1 VIASPR
7 VQKITAHAALAYPGT
22 CGKPKPSYS
31 YGVDSSS
38 NLNFTI
44 QQPGLNQ
51 RYSATDSLG
60 WLVTATNPESGNIIY
75 GYDADGN
82 VVTRTAPQPNQTGS
96 STVTTT
102 ITYDPLHRVRTK
114 SYSDSTTPTATFNYD
129 ETSVLGRSLTNTIGR
144 ASSSFMTTVVSPVW
158 TQAAE
163 VFSYDTL
170 GHVIDNSQCT
180 PQNCGTTTFPLTY
193 TYDLQDDELTGTNGV
208 GVTLT
213 YSYNRATRIT
223 GATSSLSDANHPGT
237 LLSAVHYNGFGEPMN
252 STLGTTPSNTV
263 NSFVYAPRGWLQSLT
278 AQVNSNTV
286 YSFSLGFSGDGDVTS
301 SNDSVNGNWT
311 YTYDDFN
318 RLLTSNK
325 NSGQSA
331 FSYDYDRYGNRWHQ
345 SLTAGSG
352 TTSSLGFDANNHIT
366 SGSGVA
372 YDAAGNVTNDGT
384 HSYTFDAE
392 NRVICV
398 GGVSNA
404 SCISSAPT
412 VYYYNASGDRIRKTA
427 GGVTV
432 DYLYDLGG
440 HVVTEVSSTGT
451 WNRGEV
457 FAGNHHLATYVNSTT
472 IFIHADWLG
481 TERVRANLAGSS
493 VESCTN
499 QPFGDNQVCAGT
511 EVSPLH
517 FTGKQRDSES
527 GLDDFGGRYYGSSMG
542 RFLTADW
549 SASATAVPYG
559 AFDNPQT
566 LNLYAYVG
574 NRPTSVADPDGHE
587 WVAPHPMGGLDLSA
601 ADEYLSM
608 EYMTETQLQAAQN
621 PLQQVVSAVNGII
634 NTLPNGQAVSGAEI
648 SKEINDAA
656 KSSGGLSPEAQQIVS
671 NMSTVTKNVETKKKG
686 KEPETTINIVNKA
699 KQLDISVGNGVNVHL
714 GQTISFRYASSG
726 GTITWDKF
734 NGFGITWS
742 GLPLVEGLRIGPN
755 GIQARVGVGIFA
767 KWINPPTGQ

>member
-1 VIASPR
+1 MCA
-7 VQKITAHAALAYPGT
+7 
-22 CGKPKPSYS
+22 
-31 YGVDSSS
+31 
-38 NLNFTI
+38 
-44 QQPGLNQ
+44 
-51 RYSATDSLG
+51 
-60 WLVTATNPESGNIIY
+60 
-75 GYDADGN
+75 
-82 VVTRTAPQPNQTGS
+82 PNQS
-96 STVTTT
+96 
-102 ITYDPLHRVRTK
+102 
-114 SYSDSTTPTATFNYD
+114 
-129 ETSVLGRSLTNTIGR
+129 
-144 ASSSFMTTVVSPVW
+144 
-158 TQAAE
+158 AE
-163 VFSYDTL
+163 FRP
-170 GHVIDNSQCT
+170 GH
-180 PQNCGTTTFPLTY
+180 PP
-193 TYDLQDDELTGTNGV
+193 YDLQDDELTGTNGV

-237 LLSAVHYNGFGEPMN
+237 LLSAVHYNGFGEQMN
-252 STLGTTPSNTV
+252 STLGTTPNNTV

-398 GGVSNA
+398 GGVPNA

-412 VYYYNASGDRIRKTA
+412 VYFYNASGDRIRKTA

-499 QPFGDNQVCAGT
+499 QPFGDNQACAGT
-511 EVSPLH
+511 DVSPLH

-527 GLDDFGGRYYGSSMG
+527 GLDDFGARYYGSSMG

-587 WVAPHPMGGLDLSA
+587 WVAPHRGGLDLSA

-608 EYMTETQLQAAQN
+608 EYVTETQLQAAQN
-621 PLQQVVSAVNGII
+621 QNQDQTQQNQQTQNNQSTTQQPATPAQSGINPNYKLPTLDTVLKQASDFSAGAGDCLTGRCLFLGTSLTEKARQLNGADSVVDKG
-634 NTLPNGQAVSGAEI
+634 SGAYLGGKITGAAVGTGILSLAAANAAVGLE
-648 SKEINDAA
+648 SKVAIHGAHHAFEYL
-656 KSSGGLSPEAQQIVS
+656 GGARLAHIQVILWIAGQKGSDLS
-671 NMSTVTKNVETKKKG
+671 
-686 KEPETTINIVNKA
+686 
-699 KQLDISVGNGVNVHL
+699 
-714 GQTISFRYASSG
+714 
-726 GTITWDKF
+726 
-734 NGFGITWS
+734 
-742 GLPLVEGLRIGPN
+742 LRIPLPW
-755 GIQARVGVGIFA
+755 
-767 KWINPPTGQ
+767 K